1 MELTLSK
8 ILNKV
13 LPNDVKL
20 ELKKEIEESIKLQQE
35 IQLMAKEYALADGTK
50 LKVNGELAVGSK
62 VDVMQADGTMMP
74 TPMNGEVE
82 VMNEDGSMTVVKVVE
97 GVVAEV
103 KPKEVEMSEED
114 KAKKAMEDEAKKKA
128 ETAMQTQMSKQLSEI
143 ESLKN
148 KNKSLKETVEKNTKS
163 INLLLSVFKTL
174 EETPVEDI
182 KASKKEKSL
191 DEMTEE
197 ERNVYI
203 TKQNRVK

>member
-35 IQLMAKEYALADGTK
+35 IQLMTKEYALADGTK

-148 KNKSLKETVEKNTKS
+148 ENKSLKDTVEKNTKS

-174 EETPVEDI
+174 EETPMHEENF
-182 KASKKEKSL
+182 KMKSY
-191 DEMTEE
+191 ENMTPA
-197 ERNVYI
+197 ERYRYN
-203 TKQNRVK
+203 KGLL

>member
-20 ELKKEIEESIKLQQE
+20 ELKKEIETSIKLQEE

-50 LKVNGELAVGSK
+50 LKVNGELVAGSK
-62 VDVMQADGTMMP
+62 VDVMQADGTMIP
-74 TPMNGEVE
+74 TPMTGEVE
-82 VMNEDGSMTVVKVVE
+82 VMNEDGSITVVKVVE

-103 KPKEVEMSEED
+103 KPKEIEMSEED

-128 ETAMQTQMSKQLSEI
+128 ETEMQTQMSKQISEI

-148 KNKSLKETVEKNTKS
+148 ENKSLKDTVEKNTKS

-174 EETPVEDI
+174 EETPMQEENIKMKSYEDMTPVERYRYN
-182 KASKKEKSL
+182 KGL
-191 DEMTEE
+191 L
-197 ERNVYI
+197 
-203 TKQNRVK
+203 

>member
-1 MELTLSK
+1 MDLTLSK

-20 ELKKEIEESIKLQQE
+20 QLKKEIEASIKLQEE

-50 LKVNGELAVGSK
+50 LKVNGELAAGTK
-62 VDVMQADGTMMP
+62 VDVMQADGTMIP
-74 TPMNGEVE
+74 TPMTGEVE

-97 GVVAEV
+97 GVIAEV
-103 KPKEVEMSEED
+103 EPKEMEMSEED

-148 KNKSLKETVEKNTKS
+148 ENKSLKDTVEKNTKS

-174 EETPVEDI
+174 EETPMQEENIKMKSYED
-182 KASKKEKSL
+182 
-191 DEMTEE
+191 MTPA
-197 ERNVYI
+197 ERYRYN
-203 TKQNRVK
+203 KGLM

>member
-97 GVVAEV
+97 GVIAEV

-148 KNKSLKETVEKNTKS
+148 ENKSLKDTVEKNTKS

-174 EETPVEDI
+174 EETPVEEVNI
-182 KASKKEKSL
+182 KMKSYGDMTPAEKYRYNKGL
-191 DEMTEE
+191 M
-197 ERNVYI
+197 
-203 TKQNRVK
+203 

>member
-1 MELTLSK
+1 MDLTLPK

-20 ELKKEIEESIKLQQE
+20 QLKKEIEASIKLQEE

-50 LKVNGELAVGSK
+50 LKVNGELAAGTK
-62 VDVMQADGTMMP
+62 VDVMQADGTMIP
-74 TPMNGEVE
+74 TPMTGDVE
-82 VMNEDGSMTVVKVVE
+82 VMNEDGSITVVKVVE
-97 GVVAEV
+97 GVIAEV

-148 KNKSLKETVEKNTKS
+148 ENKSLKDTVKKNTES

-174 EETPVEDI
+174 EETPMQEENIKMKSYED
-182 KASKKEKSL
+182 
-191 DEMTEE
+191 MTPA
-197 ERNVYI
+197 ERYRYN
-203 TKQNRVK
+203 KGLM

>member
-1 MELTLSK
+1 MDLTLSK

-20 ELKKEIEESIKLQQE
+20 QLKKEIEASIKLQEE
-35 IQLMAKEYALADGTK
+35 IQLMTKEYALADGTK
-50 LKVNGELAVGSK
+50 LKVNGELAAGTK
-62 VDVMQADGTMMP
+62 VDVMQADGTMIP
-74 TPMNGEVE
+74 TPMTGEVE

-97 GVVAEV
+97 GVIAEV
-103 KPKEVEMSEED
+103 EPKEMEMSEED

-148 KNKSLKETVEKNTKS
+148 ENKSLKDTVEKNTKS

-174 EETPVEDI
+174 EETPMQEENIKMKSYED
-182 KASKKEKSL
+182 
-191 DEMTEE
+191 MTPA
-197 ERNVYI
+197 ERYRYN
-203 TKQNRVK
+203 KGLM

>member
-97 GVVAEV
+97 GVIAEV

-148 KNKSLKETVEKNTKS
+148 ENKSLKDTVDKNTKS

-174 EETPVEDI
+174 EETPVEEVNI
-182 KASKKEKSL
+182 KMKSYGDMTPAEKYRYNKGL
-191 DEMTEE
+191 M
-197 ERNVYI
+197 
-203 TKQNRVK
+203 

>member
-35 IQLMAKEYALADGTK
+35 IQLMTKEYALADGTK

-148 KNKSLKETVEKNTKS
+148 ENKSLKDTVEKNTKS

-174 EETPVEDI
+174 EETPMHEENIKMKSYED
-182 KASKKEKSL
+182 
-191 DEMTEE
+191 MTPA
-197 ERNVYI
+197 ERYRYN
-203 TKQNRVK
+203 KGLL

>member
-1 MELTLSK
+1 MDLTLSK

-20 ELKKEIEESIKLQQE
+20 QLKKEIEASIKLQEE
-35 IQLMAKEYALADGTK
+35 IQLMTKEYALADGTK
-50 LKVNGELAVGSK
+50 LKVNGELAAGTK
-62 VDVMQADGTMMP
+62 VDVMQADGTMIP

-97 GVVAEV
+97 GVIAEV
-103 KPKEVEMSEED
+103 KPKEMEMSEED
-114 KAKKAMEDEAKKKA
+114 KAKKAMEDEAKKKD

-148 KNKSLKETVEKNTKS
+148 ENKSLKDAVNKNTKS
-163 INLLLSVFKTL
+163 INLLLSVFNAL

-182 KASKKEKSL
+182 KASKKEKSYE
-191 DEMTEE
+191 EMTKYEQ
-197 ERNVYI
+197 VLF
-203 TKQNRVK
+203 NRGKL

>member
-1 MELTLSK
+1 MDLTLSK

-20 ELKKEIEESIKLQQE
+20 QLKKEIEASIKLQEE
-35 IQLMAKEYALADGTK
+35 IQLMTKEYALADGTK
-50 LKVNGELAVGSK
+50 LKVNGELAAGTK
-62 VDVMQADGTMMP
+62 VDVMQADGTMIP

-97 GVVAEV
+97 GVIAEV
-103 KPKEVEMSEED
+103 KPKEMEMSEED

-148 KNKSLKETVEKNTKS
+148 ENKSLKDAVNKNTES
-163 INLLLSVFKTL
+163 INLILSVFKTL
-174 EETPVEDI
+174 EETPMQEENIKMKSYED
-182 KASKKEKSL
+182 
-191 DEMTEE
+191 MTPA
-197 ERNVYI
+197 ERYRYN
-203 TKQNRVK
+203 KGLM

>member
-13 LPNDVKL
+13 LTNDVKL
-20 ELKKEIEESIKLQQE
+20 ELKKEIEASIKLE
-35 IQLMAKEYALADGTK
+35 KNIQLMAKEYALANGTK
-50 LKVNGELAVGSK
+50 LKVNGELAQGTK
-62 VDVMQADGTMMP
+62 VDVMQADGTMIP
-74 TPMNGEVE
+74 TPMTGDVE

-97 GVVAEV
+97 GVIAEL

-148 KNKSLKETVEKNTKS
+148 ENKFLKDTVEKNTKS

-182 KASKKEKSL
+182 QASKKEKSL
-191 DEMTEE
+191 DEMTPE

-203 TKQNRVK
+203 TKQNRSK

>member
-1 MELTLSK
+1 MDLTLSK

-20 ELKKEIEESIKLQQE
+20 QLKKEIEASIKLQEE
-35 IQLMAKEYALADGTK
+35 IQLMTKEYALADGTK
-50 LKVNGELAVGSK
+50 LKVNGELAAGTK
-62 VDVMQADGTMMP
+62 VDVMQADGTMIP

-97 GVVAEV
+97 GVIAEV
-103 KPKEVEMSEED
+103 EPKEMEMSEEE
-114 KAKKAMEDEAKKKA
+114 KAKKAMEDEAKKKD

-148 KNKSLKETVEKNTKS
+148 ENKSLKDAVNKNTKS
-163 INLLLSVFKTL
+163 INLLLSVFNAL

-182 KASKKEKSL
+182 KASKKEKSYE
-191 DEMTEE
+191 EMTKYEQ
-197 ERNVYI
+197 VLF
-203 TKQNRVK
+203 NRGKL

>member
-1 MELTLSK
+1 MDLTLPK

-20 ELKKEIEESIKLQQE
+20 QLKKEIEASIKLQEE

-50 LKVNGELAVGSK
+50 LKVNGELAAGTK
-62 VDVMQADGTMMP
+62 VDVMQADGTMIP
-74 TPMNGEVE
+74 TPMTGDVE
-82 VMNEDGSMTVVKVVE
+82 VMNEDGSITVVKVVE
-97 GVVAEV
+97 GVIAEV

-148 KNKSLKETVEKNTKS
+148 ENKSLKDTVKKNTES
-163 INLLLSVFKTL
+163 INLLLSVLRLWKKLQCKKKTL
-174 EETPVEDI
+174 
-182 KASKKEKSL
+182 
-191 DEMTEE
+191 
-197 ERNVYI
+197 R
-203 TKQNRVK
+203 

>member
-1 MELTLSK
+1 MDLTLSK

-20 ELKKEIEESIKLQQE
+20 QLKKEIEASIKLQEE
-35 IQLMAKEYALADGTK
+35 IQLMTKEYALADGTK
-50 LKVNGELAVGSK
+50 LKVNGELAAGTK
-62 VDVMQADGTMMP
+62 VDVMQADGTMIP

-97 GVVAEV
+97 GVIAEV
-103 KPKEVEMSEED
+103 KPKEMEMSEED

-148 KNKSLKETVEKNTKS
+148 ENKSLKDAVNKNTKS
-163 INLLLSVFKTL
+163 INLLLSVFNAL

-182 KASKKEKSL
+182 KASKKEKSYE
-191 DEMTEE
+191 EMTKYEQ
-197 ERNVYI
+197 VLF
-203 TKQNRVK
+203 NRGKL

>member
-82 VMNEDGSMTVVKVVE
+82 VMNEDGSTTVVKVVE

-148 KNKSLKETVEKNTKS
+148 ENKSLKDMVEKNTKS
-163 INLLLSVFKTL
+163 INLFLSVFKTL

-203 TKQNRVK
+203 TKQNRAK